1 MAGSLGAY
9 RNWENVPAL
18 SRHAA
23 DMRNRAE
30 TLDRLV
36 EPWLQRLDPEL
47 FPLKHPLDARLN
59 AALAE
64 FFAGSG
70 TNPTTQWLLILGNA
84 LLAWIDDA
92 VGSYRTLF
100 DKDALRR
107 HSVPLGLDL
116 TAIPEGTFEALV
128 DELRSLEPV
137 AAAAP
142 VVSSELGWRYLDEA
156 VVFRYTRA
164 LPIDFALFVRHV
176 DIARTIQFMND
187 YLGGVVV
194 ALAHDTSGRPVR
206 QAERNIYLP
215 QPNYLVLYQGK
226 PIDVSKLEV
235 VEYEA
240 GRHRLYW
247 KTLLSENGS
256 ATYDDGIATFE
267 RTRDGT
273 RVTITGKQQFALP
286 TFWQV
291 FDPDI
296 VPGLKARL
304 VTHAYQTFFDRTI
317 ANFEALV
324 EGRDIRIGR
333 PVDEPASSP
342 VEQLMPLLQRIGET
356 AVPLLQQLAG
366 KHDWAVAGGDH
377 RIDADG
383 FVHIIPAQSV
393 ASDTG
398 QWIAECTRFIDGL
411 GQAVRRDLTLA
422 RPAA

>member
-1 MAGSLGAY
+1 M
-9 RNWENVPAL
+9 
-18 SRHAA
+18 
-23 DMRNRAE
+23 
-30 TLDRLV
+30 
-36 EPWLQRLDPEL
+36 
-47 FPLKHPLDARLN
+47 
-59 AALAE
+59 
-64 FFAGSG
+64 
-70 TNPTTQWLLILGNA
+70 
-84 LLAWIDDA
+84 
-92 VGSYRTLF
+92 
-100 DKDALRR
+100 
-107 HSVPLGLDL
+107 
-116 TAIPEGTFEALV
+116 
-128 DELRSLEPV
+128 
-137 AAAAP
+137 
-142 VVSSELGWRYLDEA
+142 
-156 VVFRYTRA
+156 VFRYTRA
-164 LPIDFALFVRHV
+164 LPIDFALFVRRV

-247 KTLLSENGS
+247 KTVLSENGS

-267 RTRDGT
+267 RTSDGT
-273 RVTITGKQQFALP
+273 RVTITGRQQFALP

-333 PVDEPASSP
+333 PVDEPASPP
-342 VEQLMPLLQRIGET
+342 VEQLMPT
-356 AVPLLQQLAG
+356 AAA
-366 KHDWAVAGGDH
+366 DRRD
-377 RIDADG
+377 RDAASCSNS
-383 FVHIIPAQSV
+383 PASM
-393 ASDTG
+393 TG
-398 QWIAECTRFIDGL
+398 QWPVPITASTQMAL
-411 GQAVRRDLTLA
+411 STLLRHSPLHPMRSNGSPSSHGSSMA
-422 RPAA
+422 SAKPYDVT